1 MLFSLF
7 LLAPLGDSEALPR
20 WYPDGPSFKF
30 FPYPVIDEER
40 PWGGECEGCGGKCT
54 GHYITDV
61 DKLLQ
66 LNESAKTVRALP
78 PSVLIEEA
86 FKKQQANSN
95 FQALAKKC
103 CLAEEQVQLWWDHLH
118 QNALNRA
125 RGAEKAK
132 ATRLRKKQQQQK

>member
-1 MLFSLF
+1 MVP
-7 LLAPLGDSEALPR
+7 LLN
-20 WYPDGPSFKF
+20 SF
-30 FPYPVIDEER
+30 PTLS

-86 FKKQQANSN
+86 FKKQQANFN

>member
-30 FPYPVIDEER
+30 FPYLDIDEER

-95 FQALAKKC
+95 SISTPVLLTTESREICASSLSD
-103 CLAEEQVQLWWDHLH
+103 QL
-118 QNALNRA
+118 RA
-125 RGAEKAK
+125 
-132 ATRLRKKQQQQK
+132 

>member
-54 GHYITDV
+54 GHFITDV

-66 LNESAKTVRALP
+66 RNESAKTVRALP

-86 FKKQQANSN
+86 FKKQQTNSSTC
-95 FQALAKKC
+95 QKMLPG
-103 CLAEEQVQLWWDHLH
+103 
-118 QNALNRA
+118 
-125 RGAEKAK
+125 RGAGPVMVGSSPPKCTEPGKGG
-132 ATRLRKKQQQQK
+132 